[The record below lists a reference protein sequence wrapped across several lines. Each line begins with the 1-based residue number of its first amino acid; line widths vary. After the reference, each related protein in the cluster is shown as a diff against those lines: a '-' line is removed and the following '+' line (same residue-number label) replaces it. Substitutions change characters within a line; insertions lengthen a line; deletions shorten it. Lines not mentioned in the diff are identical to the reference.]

1 MKKIISVVFLLA
13 ILLVGTNAA
22 RAQTVDDIIQK
33 HLAATGGVDNWKKIN
48 SIKKSCI
55 RMSRGVEIPLVITIQ
70 QGKGYRSESTISGMT
85 SYTVITDKEGW
96 GFNPRNQQKP
106 EAVPSETVK
115 LAQDRLDIQGPLID
129 YKAKGYKIVYLGTD
143 DVEGT
148 ECYKLKVTMPSGKE
162 ESIFIDAS
170 NYYLV
175 RTIEKTK
182 ANGKEQLFTTT
193 YGDYQKLPE
202 GVIYPMSFDNGG
214 SSIAIKKLEI
224 NKPLAE
230 DIFKP
235 LELKK

>member
-1 MKKIISVVFLLA
+1 
-13 ILLVGTNAA
+13 
-22 RAQTVDDIIQK
+22 
-33 HLAATGGVDNWKKIN
+33 
-48 SIKKSCI
+48 
-55 RMSRGVEIPLVITIQ
+55 
-70 QGKGYRSESTISGMT
+70 
-85 SYTVITDKEGW
+85 
-96 GFNPRNQQKP
+96 
-106 EAVPSETVK
+106 
-115 LAQDRLDIQGPLID
+115 
-129 YKAKGYKIVYLGTD
+129 
-143 DVEGT
+143 
-148 ECYKLKVTMPSGKE
+148 MPSGKE